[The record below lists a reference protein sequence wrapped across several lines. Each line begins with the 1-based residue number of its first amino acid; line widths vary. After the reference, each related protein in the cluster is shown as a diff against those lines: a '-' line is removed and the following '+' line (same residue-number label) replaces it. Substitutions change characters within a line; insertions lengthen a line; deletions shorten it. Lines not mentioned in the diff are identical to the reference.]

1 MLRATQ
7 QVGQSGTYD
16 QGSQLPASLGLLTK
30 YLGTSGAPASCL
42 EAQTPHHARASQM
55 VLETDISHMITL
67 SVFRRRRG
75 RKEHSERSL
84 CLAPMPENKTSTF
97 AGAGTAQIT
106 VLGDVGLSQSC
117 LMQGGDLG
125 GIWRQGPLTGLSL
138 PLTPGC
144 GRVQRKSHL

>member
-1 MLRATQ
+1 MCAYAIIFTSTTGEGITITLSLREVSDTLRATQ
-7 QVGQSGTYD
+7 RVGQSRTYG
-16 QGSQLPASLGLLTK
+16 QGSQLPASLGLLAK

-42 EAQTPHHARASQM
+42 EAQTPHHARASQT

-106 VLGDVGLSQSC
+106 VLGDAGLSQSC
-117 LMQGGDLG
+117 LMQGG
-125 GIWRQGPLTGLSL
+125 
-138 PLTPGC
+138 
-144 GRVQRKSHL
+144 